1 MSHYLSDL
9 LNKFDMFLK
18 VERNL
23 SPITREDYNYYLKK
37 FMEYLIRTHGREPS
51 VESITSDSIRKFMEH
66 FQVEHNYKSTSIAR
80 VISTLRAF
88 FRFCVEH
95 DFLKISPAAIIRN
108 PKLPKKLPIY
118 LIDSEIRL
126 LLQAPDRT
134 TDMGCRDYAI
144 LITLGFT
151 GVRLQELVNAD
162 LSCLDFER
170 ETIRVFGKG
179 AKERL
184 IPLNNLVVSALREY
198 IDRRSISDSQAVFL
212 NKFRKRLTG
221 RSIENIVKR
230 YVRQA
235 GISKIKISPH
245 KLRHTFAT
253 LLHLNDVDILEIQ
266 KLLGHS
272 AITSTQIYTHTNPDK
287 LKKAVDK
294 LEDFS
299 P

>member
-1 MSHYLSDL
+1 MSFYLSDL
-9 LNKFDMFLK
+9 INKFNTFLT

-23 SPITREDYNYYLKK
+23 SPVTREDYNYYLKK
-37 FMEYLIRTHGREPS
+37 FMEYLIHTHGREPS
-51 VESITSDSIRKFMEH
+51 LESINADMIRKFMEH
-66 FQVEHNYKSTSIAR
+66 FQVEHDYKSASIAR

-95 DFLKISPAAIIRN
+95 EYLKVSPAAIIRN

-118 LIDSEIRL
+118 LIDSEVKL
-126 LLQAPDRT
+126 LLQAPDRS

-144 LITLGFT
+144 IVTLGFT
-151 GVRLQELVNAD
+151 GIRLQELVHAD
-162 LSCLDFER
+162 LSSVDFER
-170 ETIRVFGKG
+170 ETIKVFGKG

-184 IPLNNLVVSALREY
+184 IPLNNLVINALRDY
-198 IDRRSISDSQAVFL
+198 IDKRPVSDSQAIFL
-212 NKFRKRLTG
+212 NKFGKRLSG

-299 P
+299 